1 MTGVVV
7 RMVVAG
13 VTAVGLLVGSAA
25 IGAEPAQAAATRPTQ
40 ATTGV
45 VTGRSLTPMAG
56 GVVASSSTAIE
67 DKVITGDVTF
77 SGSSLTLRNV
87 RVTGHALFRGSNLV
101 VEDSE
106 FGAVSLSGTQNVRL
120 SRVEVFGSTGS
131 DGIHVTSDSGQA
143 RNVLVE
149 DTWIHN
155 PLVTASSHYDGMQ
168 VRGVEGLTLRR
179 VSIELGPHKPQY
191 NAALF
196 LENANGGN
204 RGVTVEDSWILGGGY
219 TFYSFADQV
228 AVRRTTFGEGR
239 WGHLFPQSEATKIVE
254 FADNRD
260 LAGQP
265 LGMRMVNGSTFTML
279 PVDPVDRARKSAFV
293 RALYEDFLGRAASEG
308 EVLQWVSRMDV
319 GMSRYDVATALSRTD
334 AWISAV
340 VTRFY
345 QDTLGRAPDPAGLA
359 FWVHLARE
367 GRPIGSIA
375 SDFYASDEYLARMA
389 NGDLSGWVQDLYRK
403 LLFRPAESGGL
414 QHWLSVM
421 RDGTSRSTVA
431 YSFYQADE
439 TTRVR
444 VDSLYLAL
452 LGRRADAAG
461 LRTWPPI
468 VREQGDLVL
477 AAFLAS
483 SDEYFARAQRR

>member
-1 MTGVVV
+1 M
-7 RMVVAG
+7 
-13 VTAVGLLVGSAA
+13 VTAAFTVAGLLVGSAA
-25 IGAEPAQAAATRPTQ
+25 IGAEPAQAAVTRPSQ

-45 VTGRSLTPMAG
+45 VAGRTLTPMAG
-56 GVVASSSTAIE
+56 GAVTSSSTVIE

-87 RVTGHALFRGSNLV
+87 RVTGRALFRGSSIV

-106 FGAVSLSGTQNVRL
+106 FGAVSLSGSQNVRL
-120 SRVEVFGSTGS
+120 SRVDVFGYAGS
-131 DGIHVTSDSGQA
+131 DGIHVTSDSGRA
-143 RNVLVE
+143 RDVLVE

-179 VSIELGPHKPQY
+179 VSIELGAHKPQY

-219 TFYSFADQV
+219 AFYSFADQV
-228 AVRRTTFGEGR
+228 AIRRTTFGDGR
-239 WGHLFPQSEATKIVE
+239 WGHLFPQSEATKIIE
-254 FADNRD
+254 FTGNRD

-265 LGMRMVNGSTFTML
+265 LGLRMVTGSTFTML
-279 PVDPVDRARKSAFV
+279 PVDPADRARKSAFV
-293 RALYEDFLGRAASEG
+293 QALYEDFLGRVASEA
-308 EVLQWVSRMDV
+308 ELLQWVSRMDV

-345 QDTLGRAPDPAGLA
+345 QDTLGRAPEPAGLA
-359 FWVHLARE
+359 FWVRLARE

-389 NGDLSGWVQDLYRK
+389 NGDLGAWVQDLYTK
-403 LLFRPAESGGL
+403 LLFRSAEAGGL
-414 QHWLSVM
+414 RHWMSTM
-421 RDGTSRSTVA
+421 QAGMSRSTVA

-452 LGRRADAAG
+452 LGRRSDPSG

-477 AAFLAS
+477 AAYLAS
-483 SDEYFARAQRR
+483 SDEYFARAQQR